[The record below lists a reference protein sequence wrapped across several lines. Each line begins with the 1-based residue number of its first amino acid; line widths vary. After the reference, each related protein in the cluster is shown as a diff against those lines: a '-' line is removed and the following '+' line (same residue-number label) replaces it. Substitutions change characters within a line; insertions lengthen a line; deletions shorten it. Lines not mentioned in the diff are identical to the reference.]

1 MKTIID
7 QPIEE
12 KYLADDIKDKLG
24 EISCSKPEY
33 YVNGNLRLLQES
45 DLRLPTRVVQNV
57 NKGSF
62 GHVAVVMGEKPG
74 AGIIAASA
82 AFAFG
87 AGLVTLVCKGRP
99 VCCPYELMDSPA
111 PPAATNALALG
122 MGLGVPS
129 DAPAPGSAAAGVPA
143 ASSPTARVLAW
154 LEEHPDVPCVFDAD
168 ILKYKGIK
176 GLIQGREKV
185 VLTPHPKEFATLLF
199 LCGLG
204 EYSVPYIAKHRFEL
218 VRQFCAAF
226 PQAVLLLKGA
236 NSLIAQGVKVCVN
249 TLGSPCLAKGGS
261 GDVLAGLVAALLAQ
275 GYSACDAA
283 VSGSLAHALA
293 SRQVKCSY
301 GMTPFEL
308 IEKVKELEYASH

>member
-1 MKTIID
+1 MKTVID
-7 QPIEE
+7 HPIEE
-12 KYLADDIKDKLG
+12 RYLSDSMKDQLG
-24 EISCSKPEY
+24 EISCSRPEY

-45 DLRLPTRVVQNV
+45 DLRLPIRVVQNV

-62 GHVAVVMGEKPG
+62 GHVSVVMGEKPG

-82 AFAFG
+82 ASAFG
-87 AGLVTLVCKGRP
+87 AGLVTLVCPGRP
-99 VCCPYELMDSPA
+99 VCCPYELMDSPV

-129 DAPAPGSAAAGVPA
+129 AV
-143 ASSPTARVLAW
+143 VLAW
-154 LEEHPDVPCVFDAD
+154 LDAHPDVACVFDAD

-176 GLIQGREKV
+176 ELILRRKKV
-185 VLTPHPKEFATLLF
+185 VLTPHPKEFATLLG

-204 EYSVPYIAKHRFEL
+204 EYDVPYIAGHRFEL
-218 VRQFCAAF
+218 ARRFCATF

-236 NSLIAQGVKVCVN
+236 NCFIAQGVKVSVN
-249 TLGSPCLAKGGS
+249 TLGSSCLAKGGS

-275 GYSACDAA
+275 GYGAYDAA

-293 SRQVKCSY
+293 SRRVKCSY

-308 IEKVKELEYASH
+308 IEKVKELEYLPD

>member
-1 MKTIID
+1 MKTVID
-7 QPIEE
+7 HPIEE
-12 KYLADDIKDKLG
+12 RYLSDSIKDQLG
-24 EISCSKPEY
+24 EISCSRPEY

-45 DLRLPTRVVQNV
+45 DIKLPTRVVQNV

-62 GHVAVVMGEKPG
+62 GHVSVVMGEKPG

-87 AGLVTLVCKGRP
+87 AGLVTLVCQGRP
-99 VCCPYELMDSPA
+99 VCCPYQLMDSPA

-129 DAPAPGSAAAGVPA
+129 AGA
-143 ASSPTARVLAW
+143 LAW
-154 LEEHPDVPCVFDAD
+154 LDSHPDVACVFDAD

-176 GLIQGREKV
+176 ELILWRKKV

-204 EYSVPYIAKHRFEL
+204 EYDVPYIAGHRFEL
-218 VRQFCAAF
+218 VRRFCAAF

-236 NSLIAQGVKVCVN
+236 NCLIAQGVKVSVN
-249 TLGSPCLAKGGS
+249 TLGSSCLAKGGS

-275 GYSACDAA
+275 GYAAYDAA

-293 SRQVKCSY
+293 SRRVKCSY

-308 IEKVKELEYASH
+308 IEHVKELE

>member
-1 MKTIID
+1 MKTVID
-7 QPIEE
+7 HPIEE
-12 KYLADDIKDKLG
+12 RYLSDSMKDQLG
-24 EISCSKPEY
+24 EISCSRPEY

-45 DLRLPTRVVQNV
+45 DLHLPIRVVQNA

-62 GHVAVVMGEKPG
+62 GHVSVVMGEKPG

-87 AGLVTLVCKGRP
+87 AGLVTLVCPGRP
-99 VCCPYELMDSPA
+99 VCCPYELMDSPV

-129 DAPAPGSAAAGVPA
+129 AVA
-143 ASSPTARVLAW
+143 LAW
-154 LEEHPDVPCVFDAD
+154 LDAHPDVACVLDAD

-176 GLIQGREKV
+176 ELILRRKKV
-185 VLTPHPKEFATLLF
+185 VLTPHPKEFATLLG

-204 EYSVPYIAKHRFEL
+204 EYDVPYIAEHRFEL
-218 VRQFCAAF
+218 VRRFCATF
-226 PQAVLLLKGA
+226 PQAVLILKGA
-236 NSLIAQGVKVCVN
+236 NSLIAQGVKVSVN
-249 TLGSPCLAKGGS
+249 TLGSSCLAKGGS

-275 GYSACDAA
+275 GYAAYDAA

-293 SRQVKCSY
+293 SRRVKCSY

-308 IEKVKELEYASH
+308 IEHVKELE

>member
-1 MKTIID
+1 MKTVID
-7 QPIEE
+7 HPIEE

-24 EISCSKPEY
+24 EIACSKPEY
-33 YVNGNLRLLQES
+33 YVNGDLRLLRES

-62 GHVAVVMGEKPG
+62 GHVSVVMGEKPG
-74 AGIIAASA
+74 AGIIAATA

-87 AGLVTLVCKGRP
+87 AGLVTLVCPGRP
-99 VCCPYELMDSPA
+99 VCCPYQLMDSPA

-129 DAPAPGSAAAGVPA
+129 AG
-143 ASSPTARVLAW
+143 VLAW
-154 LEEHPDVPCVFDAD
+154 LDAHPDVACVFDAD

-176 GLIQGREKV
+176 ELILRRKKV
-185 VLTPHPKEFATLLF
+185 VLTPHPKEFATLLG
-199 LCGLG
+199 LCGMG
-204 EYSVPYIAKHRFEL
+204 DYEVGYVVENRFAL
-218 VRQFCAAF
+218 VRAFCAKF
-226 PQAVLLLKGA
+226 PHAVLLLKGA
-236 NSLIAQGVKVCVN
+236 NSLIAQGVKVSVN

-275 GYSACDAA
+275 GYAAYDAA

-293 SRQVKCSY
+293 SRRVKCSY

-308 IEKVKELEYASH
+308 IDHVKELESLSR

>member
-1 MKTIID
+1 MRTVID
-7 QPIEE
+7 HPIEE
-12 KYLADDIKDKLG
+12 RYLSDSMKDQLG
-24 EISCSKPEY
+24 EISCSRPEY

-45 DLRLPTRVVQNV
+45 DLRLPIRVVQNV

-62 GHVAVVMGEKPG
+62 GHVSVVMGEKPG

-87 AGLVTLVCKGRP
+87 AGLVTLVCPGRP
-99 VCCPYELMDSPA
+99 VCCPYELMDSPV

-129 DAPAPGSAAAGVPA
+129 AV
-143 ASSPTARVLAW
+143 VLAW
-154 LEEHPDVPCVFDAD
+154 LDAHPDVACVFDAD

-176 GLIQGREKV
+176 ELILRRKKV
-185 VLTPHPKEFATLLF
+185 VLTPHPKEFATLLG

-204 EYSVPYIAKHRFEL
+204 EYDVPYIAGHRFEL
-218 VRQFCAAF
+218 VRRFCATF

-236 NSLIAQGVKVCVN
+236 NCLIAQGVKVSVN

-275 GYSACDAA
+275 HYTLYDAA
-283 VSGSLAHALA
+283 VSASLAHALA
-293 SRQVKCSY
+293 SRLAKCSY

-308 IEKVKELEYASH
+308 IEHVKELEEASG